1 MGTVVCNK
9 CSLPNDL
16 CVCQELDQEE
26 SRIVIRLEM
35 RRYRKPTTMIEGLSA
50 RQSDLEQLAKKL
62 KARFA
67 CGGTAKDGYVL
78 LQGDH
83 RDLVKSNLVK
93 FGYSETS
100 IEVQ

>member
-26 SRIVIRLEM
+26 SRIVIRLEI
-35 RRYRKPTTMIEGLSA
+35 RRYRKPTTMIEGLSGK
-50 RQSDLEQLAKKL
+50 RSDLAELAKKL

-83 RDLVKSNLVK
+83 RDLVKSHLVK
-93 FGYSETS
+93 FGYSEAS

>member
-50 RQSDLEQLAKKL
+50 RQSDLEELAKKL
-62 KARFA
+62 KSRFA
-67 CGGTAKDGYVL
+67 CGGTAKEGYVL

-83 RDLVKSNLVK
+83 RDLVKSHLVK